1 MLPSIS
7 INNTSAAYPESINE
21 NNNDEVNGLVQ
32 EFKSLFNGKEGI
44 STCIKHLLELIKNAI
59 RVNDNP
65 ERININNSSVTYID
79 IGSNVTGYITIGIDN
94 QEPIELPAS
103 YKDKELV
110 RTIINENIVEKAH
123 DDINNAE
130 FTDGGIDDRSD
141 IGIDSNDTD
150 DIDIDNQEPIKSPA
164 NDENKKLGQT
174 LINENVVENTH
185 DINNKKMIFS
195 AIKEIYNGDPDF
207 IFDKISRNL
216 IHTVTEFDESGKSEP
231 TDLFTWYGKDKKG
244 DSLAI
249 VIKNINGNDYLSLGY
264 YDQDNYHIKRGI
276 RINSDSL
283 TQYCSENARNASAS
297 FESNKAIMA
306 ELFATG
312 INHQFVN
319 ELNGERLREPNE
331 VFKRYGR
338 AIRYDFQVDNA
349 KYRRNNVKEIVS
361 TLFDNEVN
369 TDHSQNI
376 YVHYKKLEGKIEE
389 RLQNCQTEYQNEI
402 NQLSAGNDSNLLIV
416 FYVQI
421 MPDDFVMQLHR
432 F

>member
-7 INNTSAAYPESINE
+7 INNTSATYPESINE

-32 EFKSLFNGKEGI
+32 ELKNLFNGKEGI

-59 RVNDNP
+59 RVNDDP
-65 ERININNSSVTYID
+65 YRFNINNSSVTYID
-79 IGSNVTGYITIGIDN
+79 IGSNDTDNITIGIDN
-94 QEPIELPAS
+94 QETIKLLAS

-110 RTIINENIVEKAH
+110 RAIINDNIVEKTH

-130 FTDGGIDDRSD
+130 FTDGIIVSGIDDRSD

-150 DIDIDNQEPIKSPA
+150 DITFDNQEPTKSPA
-164 NDENKKLGQT
+164 NDENKKVGQT
-174 LINENVVENTH
+174 IINENVVENTD
-185 DINNKKMIFS
+185 DINNKKNIFS

-216 IHTVTEFDESGKSEP
+216 IHTVTKFDENEKSKP
-231 TDLFTWYGKDKKG
+231 TDLFTWHGKDKKYNT
-244 DSLAI
+244 LAI

-276 RINSDSL
+276 RINGDSL

-297 FESNKAIMA
+297 FESNKALMA

-312 INHQFVN
+312 INHQVVN
-319 ELNGERLREPNE
+319 ELNGERLKEPNE

-338 AIRYDFQVDNA
+338 AIRYNFQVDNA

-389 RLQNCQTEYQNEI
+389 RLQNC
-402 NQLSAGNDSNLLIV
+402 
-416 FYVQI
+416 
-421 MPDDFVMQLHR
+421 
-432 F
+432 

>member
-7 INNTSAAYPESINE
+7 INNTSATYPESINE

-32 EFKSLFNGKEGI
+32 EFKNLFNGKEGI
-44 STCIKHLLELIKNAI
+44 STCIKHLLELIKNAM

-65 ERININNSSVTYID
+65 DRFNINNSSVTYINID
-79 IGSNVTGYITIGIDN
+79 SNDTDYITIGIDN
-94 QEPIELPAS
+94 QEPIKLLAS

-130 FTDGGIDDRSD
+130 FTDGIIVSGIDDRSD

-150 DIDIDNQEPIKSPA
+150 DITFDIDIDIENQEPIKSPT

-216 IHTVTEFDESGKSEP
+216 IHTVTKSDENGISKP
-231 TDLFTWYGKDKKG
+231 TDLFTWHGKDKKYNT
-244 DSLAI
+244 LAI
-249 VIKNINGNDYLSLGY
+249 VIKNTNGNDYLSLGY

-276 RINSDSL
+276 RINGDSL

-297 FESNKAIMA
+297 FESNKALMA

-312 INHQFVN
+312 INHQVVN
-319 ELNGERLREPNE
+319 ELNGERLKEPNE

-338 AIRYDFQVDNA
+338 AIRYNFQVDNA

-402 NQLSAGNDSNLLIV
+402 NQLSALGVN
-416 FYVQI
+416 F
-421 MPDDFVMQLHR
+421 DDI
-432 F
+432 

>member
-59 RVNDNP
+59 RGNDNP

-79 IGSNVTGYITIGIDN
+79 IGSNDTGYITIGIDN

-195 AIKEIYNGDPDF
+195 AIKEIYDEDPSF
-207 IFDKISRNL
+207 IFDKISHKLR
-216 IHTVTEFDESGKSEP
+216 HTVTEFDESGKSEP
-231 TDLFTWYGKDKKG
+231 TGLFTWYGKDKKG
-244 DSLAI
+244 GSLAI
-249 VIKNINGNDYLSLGY
+249 VIKNKNGNDYLSLGY
-264 YDQDNYHIKRGI
+264 YDQDGYHIQKGF
-276 RINSDSL
+276 RIDGDNL
-283 TQYCSENARNASAS
+283 TQYCSKKARSASAW
-297 FESNKAIMA
+297 FEHSKAIIA
-306 ELFATG
+306 ESFATG
-312 INHQFVN
+312 SDHQVVN
-319 ELNGERLREPNE
+319 ELKGERLRELNE
-331 VFKRYGR
+331 AF
-338 AIRYDFQVDNA
+338 NP
-349 KYRRNNVKEIVS
+349 
-361 TLFDNEVN
+361 
-369 TDHSQNI
+369 
-376 YVHYKKLEGKIEE
+376 
-389 RLQNCQTEYQNEI
+389 
-402 NQLSAGNDSNLLIV
+402 SNLARG
-416 FYVQI
+416 YEY
-421 MPDDFVMQLHR
+421 
-432 F
+432 

>member
-7 INNTSAAYPESINE
+7 INNTSATYPESINE

-32 EFKSLFNGKEGI
+32 ELKNLFNGKEGI

-59 RVNDNP
+59 RVNDDP
-65 ERININNSSVTYID
+65 YRFNINNSSVTYID
-79 IGSNVTGYITIGIDN
+79 IGSNDTDHITIGIDN
-94 QEPIELPAS
+94 QETIKLLAS

-110 RTIINENIVEKAH
+110 RAIINDNIVEKTH

-130 FTDGGIDDRSD
+130 FTDGIIVSGIDDRSD

-150 DIDIDNQEPIKSPA
+150 DITFDNQEPTKSPA
-164 NDENKKLGQT
+164 NDENKKVGQT
-174 LINENVVENTH
+174 IINENVVENTD
-185 DINNKKMIFS
+185 DINNKKNIFS

-216 IHTVTEFDESGKSEP
+216 IHTVTKFDENEKSKP
-231 TDLFTWYGKDKKG
+231 TDLFTWHGKDKKYNT
-244 DSLAI
+244 LAI
-249 VIKNINGNDYLSLGY
+249 VIKNINENDYLSLGY

-276 RINSDSL
+276 RINGDSL

-297 FESNKAIMA
+297 FESNKALMA

-312 INHQFVN
+312 INHQVVN
-319 ELNGERLREPNE
+319 ELNGERLKEPNE

-338 AIRYDFQVDNA
+338 AIRYNFQVDNA

-402 NQLSAGNDSNLLIV
+402 NQLSALGVN
-416 FYVQI
+416 F
-421 MPDDFVMQLHR
+421 DDI
-432 F
+432 

>member
-7 INNTSAAYPESINE
+7 INNTSATYPESINE

-32 EFKSLFNGKEGI
+32 ELKNLFNGKEGI

-59 RVNDNP
+59 RVNDDP
-65 ERININNSSVTYID
+65 YRFNINNSSVTYID
-79 IGSNVTGYITIGIDN
+79 IGSNDTDNITIGIDN
-94 QEPIELPAS
+94 QETIKLLAS

-110 RTIINENIVEKAH
+110 RAIINDNIVEKTH

-130 FTDGGIDDRSD
+130 FTDGIIVSGIDDRSD

-150 DIDIDNQEPIKSPA
+150 DITFDNQEPTKSPA
-164 NDENKKLGQT
+164 NDENKKVGQT
-174 LINENVVENTH
+174 IINENVVENTD
-185 DINNKKMIFS
+185 DINNKKNIFS

-216 IHTVTEFDESGKSEP
+216 IHTVTKFDENEKSKP
-231 TDLFTWYGKDKKG
+231 TDLFTWHGKDKKYNT
-244 DSLAI
+244 LAI

-276 RINSDSL
+276 RINGDSL

-297 FESNKAIMA
+297 FESNKALIA

-312 INHQFVN
+312 INHQVVN
-319 ELNGERLREPNE
+319 ELNGERLKEPNE

-338 AIRYDFQVDNA
+338 AIRYNFQVDNA

-376 YVHYKKLEGKIEE
+376 YMHYKKLEGKIEE

-402 NQLSAGNDSNLLIV
+402 NQLSALGVN
-416 FYVQI
+416 F
-421 MPDDFVMQLHR
+421 DDI
-432 F
+432 

>member
-7 INNTSAAYPESINE
+7 INNTSATYPESINE

-32 EFKSLFNGKEGI
+32 ELKNLFNGKEGI

-59 RVNDNP
+59 RVNDDP
-65 ERININNSSVTYID
+65 YRFNINNSSVTYID
-79 IGSNVTGYITIGIDN
+79 IGSNDTDHITIGIDN
-94 QEPIELPAS
+94 QETIKLLAS

-110 RTIINENIVEKAH
+110 RAIINDNIVEKTH

-130 FTDGGIDDRSD
+130 FTDGIIVSGIDDRSD

-150 DIDIDNQEPIKSPA
+150 DITFDNQEPTKSPA
-164 NDENKKLGQT
+164 NDENKKVGQT
-174 LINENVVENTH
+174 IINENVVENTD
-185 DINNKKMIFS
+185 DINNKKNIFS

-216 IHTVTEFDESGKSEP
+216 IHTVTKFDENEKSKP
-231 TDLFTWYGKDKKG
+231 TDLFTWHGKDKKYNT
-244 DSLAI
+244 LAI

-276 RINSDSL
+276 RINGDSL

-297 FESNKAIMA
+297 FESNKALMA

-312 INHQFVN
+312 INHQVVN
-319 ELNGERLREPNE
+319 ELNGERLKEPNE

-338 AIRYDFQVDNA
+338 AIRYNFQVDNA

-369 TDHSQNI
+369 TDHFQNI

-402 NQLSAGNDSNLLIV
+402 NQLSALGVN
-416 FYVQI
+416 F
-421 MPDDFVMQLHR
+421 DDI
-432 F
+432 

>member
-32 EFKSLFNGKEGI
+32 EFKNLFNGKEGI

-59 RVNDNP
+59 RVNDDP
-65 ERININNSSVTYID
+65 YRFNINNSSVTYID
-79 IGSNVTGYITIGIDN
+79 IGSNDTDHITIGIDN
-94 QEPIELPAS
+94 QEPIELPAN

-110 RTIINENIVEKAH
+110 RTIINDNIVEK
-123 DDINNAE
+123 
-130 FTDGGIDDRSD
+130 
-141 IGIDSNDTD
+141 
-150 DIDIDNQEPIKSPA
+150 
-164 NDENKKLGQT
+164 
-174 LINENVVENTH
+174 TH
-185 DINNKKMIFS
+185 DINNKEMIFS
-195 AIKEIYNGDPDF
+195 ALKEIYDGDPGF
-207 IFDKISRNL
+207 IFDKISHKLR
-216 IHTVTEFDESGKSEP
+216 HTVTEFDESGKSKP
-231 TDLFTWYGKDKKG
+231 TDLFTWHGKDKKYNT
-244 DSLAI
+244 LAI

-276 RINSDSL
+276 RINGDSL

-297 FESNKAIMA
+297 FESNKALMA

-312 INHQFVN
+312 INHQVVN
-319 ELNGERLREPNE
+319 ELNGERLKEPNE

-338 AIRYDFQVDNA
+338 AIRYNFQVDNA

-402 NQLSAGNDSNLLIV
+402 NQLSALGVN
-416 FYVQI
+416 F
-421 MPDDFVMQLHR
+421 DDI
-432 F
+432 

>member
-21 NNNDEVNGLVQ
+21 NNNVEVNGLVQ
-32 EFKSLFNGKEGI
+32 EFKNLFNGKEGI

-65 ERININNSSVTYID
+65 DRFNINNSSVTYIN
-79 IGSNVTGYITIGIDN
+79 IGSNDTDYITIGIDN
-94 QEPIELPAS
+94 QEPIKLLAS
-103 YKDKELV
+103 YKDKELA
-110 RTIINENIVEKAH
+110 RTIINDNIVEKTH

-150 DIDIDNQEPIKSPA
+150 DITFDIDIENQEPIKSPT

-402 NQLSAGNDSNLLIV
+402 NQLSALGVN
-416 FYVQI
+416 F
-421 MPDDFVMQLHR
+421 DDI
-432 F
+432 

>member
-32 EFKSLFNGKEGI
+32 EFKNLFNGKEGI

-65 ERININNSSVTYID
+65 DRFNINNSSVTYIN
-79 IGSNVTGYITIGIDN
+79 IGSNDTDYITIGIDN
-94 QEPIELPAS
+94 QEPIKLLAS
-103 YKDKELV
+103 YKDKELA
-110 RTIINENIVEKAH
+110 RTIINDNIVEKTH

-164 NDENKKLGQT
+164 NDENKKVGQT
-174 LINENVVENTH
+174 IINENIVENTH

-195 AIKEIYNGDPDF
+195 AIKEIYDEDPSF
-207 IFDKISRNL
+207 IFDKISHKLR
-216 IHTVTEFDESGKSEP
+216 HTVTEFDESGKSEP
-231 TDLFTWYGKDKKG
+231 TGLFTWYGKDKKG

-402 NQLSAGNDSNLLIV
+402 NQLSALGVN
-416 FYVQI
+416 F
-421 MPDDFVMQLHR
+421 DDI
-432 F
+432 

>member
-1 MLPSIS
+1 MLSSIS

-32 EFKSLFNGKEGI
+32 EFKIIFNGKEGI

-150 DIDIDNQEPIKSPA
+150 DIDNQEPIKSPA

-264 YDQDNYHIKRGI
+264 YDQDNYHIKREI

-369 TDHSQNI
+369 TDYSQNI

-402 NQLSAGNDSNLLIV
+402 NQLSALGVN
-416 FYVQI
+416 F
-421 MPDDFVMQLHR
+421 DDI
-432 F
+432 